1 MTSAEQ
7 SPNTVDGVPAGGWHT
22 LELLETV
29 PDTGKV
35 RRWVRSVLPN
45 LHEDDLLDVLLV
57 VTELVSN
64 VYDHGRFP
72 ARVKLRRSTKPC
84 EVSIASEDASA
95 TPPQLRPSSPDSARG
110 RGLVMVNQLSKKWGV
125 ARRAVGKCVW
135 AVVACPAT
143 P

>member
-1 MTSAEQ
+1 
-7 SPNTVDGVPAGGWHT
+7 

-35 RRWVRSVLPN
+35 RRWAQSVLST

-57 VTELVSN
+57 ITELVSN

-72 ARVKLRRSTKPC
+72 ARVKLRRSAKPC
-84 EVSIASEDASA
+84 EVSIVSEDASA
-95 TPPQLRPSSPDSARG
+95 AAPQLRPSSPDSVRG
-110 RGLVMVNQLSKKWGV
+110 RGLVMVDQLSKKWGV

-135 AVVACPAT
+135 AVVPCPAT
-143 P
+143 A